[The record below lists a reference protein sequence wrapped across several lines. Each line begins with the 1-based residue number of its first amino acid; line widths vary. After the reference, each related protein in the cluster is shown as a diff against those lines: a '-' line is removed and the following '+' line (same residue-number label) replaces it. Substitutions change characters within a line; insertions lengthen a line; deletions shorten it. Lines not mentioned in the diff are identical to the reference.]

1 MIQRARVL
9 IVEDNTM
16 IADYVASVLEA
27 RGFAPVHA
35 LSLAQ
40 ARQRL
45 QAGPAFDLCLCDRW
59 LPDGEGTALV
69 ADLGGTPA
77 IAMTAHLDSGD
88 REQLLG
94 AGFSQV
100 LLKPCSPETLER
112 VILGVLDTRRTA
124 GSTTAASDPE
134 DTAERPVLDDAAA
147 LRMSGG
153 SREIMMRLRSLLHA
167 ELPGIRR
174 RLQEPDPD
182 EARREALA
190 AELHKLAA
198 SAGWCGASELA
209 ARCDG
214 LRRAIASGA
223 DSSPER
229 ATMLAAVER
238 LSQAL
243 TGGSTSTG

>member
-27 RGFAPVHA
+27 RGFGPVHA

-45 QAGPAFDLCLCDRW
+45 QAGPPFDLCLCDRW
-59 LPDGEGTALV
+59 LPDGEGTALI
-69 ADLGGTPA
+69 ADLHGTPT

-88 REQLLG
+88 REQLLA
-94 AGFSQV
+94 AGFAQV

-112 VILGVLDTRRTA
+112 VIHGVLDTRGTIP
-124 GSTTAASDPE
+124 S
-134 DTAERPVLDDAAA
+134 AERDTHTEDVADMPVLDDAAA

-153 SREIMMRLRSLLHA
+153 NREIMTRLRNLLHA

-214 LRRAIASGA
+214 LRRAIASGT

-229 ATMLAAVER
+229 ALLLIALER
-238 LSQAL
+238 LTQAL
-243 TGGSTSTG
+243 TGGNTSTD